1 MLGVRPVRGYRFGRT
16 PVSGGLWKLL
26 LRMAARSF
34 EQHQRAWLSS
44 MRRDHMLTGSFRF
57 KKTLSSTL
65 SIFGNRHPSHRNQTI
80 SMDAIGG
87 PISLGVRLLG

>member
-1 MLGVRPVRGYRFGRT
+1 MLGVRPVRGCRFGRT

-44 MRRDHMLTGSFRF
+44 MRRDHMLTESCVSLRELRLTRR
-57 KKTLSSTL
+57 KLVNLSS
-65 SIFGNRHPSHRNQTI
+65 
-80 SMDAIGG
+80 
-87 PISLGVRLLG
+87 